1 MAEDDARGNVL
12 RSLGVSRRRPDA
24 AGDAGGAG
32 DDPADAAGEQDGAAD
47 PAPADDAPA
56 DEAPAEANGE
66 PKAVSGLGIK
76 RRRPPTAERPA
87 AADPDAPASPGGG
100 LGITRRKPGAAP
112 EPVAPDKD
120 DKAEG
125 PARRPLGNDQVAVI
139 LANYFRGRPGLE
151 LPPRVYELKRTH
163 GFYTGDGRPERKLTV
178 GFEPAL
184 VLYVIPV
191 YPEEIWPTFTKDY
204 KPIDPGLHRQP
215 KFVADGFVV
224 DAPYNILG
232 EGYIYVAFR
241 SDGQPL
247 ELPGPSGAQEPAPEA
262 ASLGL
267 GIRRRK

>member
-12 RSLGVSRRRPDA
+12 RSLGVSRRRGPEESAGDGADAPTGAGADDA
-24 AGDAGGAG
+24 ADAG
-32 DDPADAAGEQDGAAD
+32 
-47 PAPADDAPA
+47 APADDAAP
-56 DEAPAEANGE
+56 APAEEAGANGE

-87 AADPDAPASPGGG
+87 ASDPDAPASAAGG

-112 EPVAPDKD
+112 ERAEAAP
-120 DKAEG
+120 AAAG
-125 PARRPLGNDQVAVI
+125 AARRPLGNDQAAVI
-139 LANYFRGRPGLE
+139 LASYFRGRPDLE
-151 LPPRVYELKRTH
+151 LPPRLWELKRTH
-163 GFYTGDGRPERKLTV
+163 GFYTGDGRPERKLVV

-191 YPEEIWPTFTKDY
+191 YPEEIWPTYTKDY

-215 KFVADGFVV
+215 KFVSDGFVV

-232 EGYIYVAFR
+232 EGYMYVAFR

-247 ELPGPSGAQEPAPEA
+247 ELPGPSSAQEPAPEA
-262 ASLGL
+262 TSLGL